1 MTGSVKR
8 VIMLLT
14 AVSVTE
20 RATSPLASIENTFDE
35 LPPGQQAISTRPIK
49 YTGGKSNVHAS
60 VKAMSGNRI
69 ICPTIPR
76 TTALGCLAT
85 FINASLLSSVP
96 NRNISTMRIGITIQ
110 IVFIVV

>member
-1 MTGSVKR
+1 M
-8 VIMLLT
+8 ILLT
-14 AVSVTE
+14 AVSVTDN
-20 RATSPLASIENTFDE
+20 AVSPFASIENMFDE

-49 YTGGKSNVHAS
+49 YTGGKFSVHAS